1 MLHFVT
7 SKYTTNKHILFRDN
21 PKSSI
26 NINWNAKISG
36 VILLASDTTIF
47 QLLYY
52 GSNKEL
58 CFVAGG

>member
-26 NINWNAKISG
+26 NINWNAKYQVSFYWL
-36 VILLASDTTIF
+36 VIP
-47 QLLYY
+47 LY
-52 GSNKEL
+52 SNYCIMEVTKS
-58 CFVAGG
+58 FVL